1 MRLIDL
7 HSHSTASDGVLSPL
21 ELVGFAK
28 ESDISVLALT
38 DHDTL
43 EGLPAA
49 MAEAARV
56 GVQFVPG
63 VEITAHVDD
72 LEVHIL
78 GHFVDPDDH
87 RLAEFLT
94 SSRCDRIERVHRMV
108 DKLWALGLPM
118 NADEVLSLAPGP
130 SVGRPHVAQAMIR
143 RGYVTSLQDAFDRY
157 LTSGKPGYV
166 ERSRIP
172 AELAIGAI
180 KAAGGVASLAHP
192 GDYGHDEII
201 PFLVQHGLD
210 GLEVY
215 HPEHDTESIF
225 RYERIR
231 LDCGLLAVGGS
242 DYHGTG
248 GLRSMGLGRP
258 ALPEARFEELLAAR
272 TATRMRSA
280 RGRAQ

>member
-1 MRLIDL
+1 MHLIDL
-7 HSHSTASDGVLSPL
+7 HTHTTTSDGVLSPQQ
-21 ELVGFAK
+21 LVRFAK
-28 ESDISVLALT
+28 NCNISVLAIT

-43 EGLPAA
+43 KGLPVA
-49 MAEAARV
+49 MAEAERV
-56 GVQFVPG
+56 GLQVVAG
-63 VEITAHVDD
+63 VEITAHVED

-78 GHFVDPDDH
+78 GHFIDPDDH
-87 RLAEFLT
+87 RLTEFLA
-94 SSRCDRIERVHRMV
+94 SSRNDRIERARRMIE
-108 DKLWALGLPM
+108 KLWALGLPLD
-118 NADEVLSLAPGP
+118 ADEVLSLAQGP

-143 RGYVTSLQDAFDRY
+143 RGYVTSLKDAFDRY

-172 AELAIGAI
+172 AALAIGAI

-192 GDYGHDEII
+192 GDYGRDEII

-215 HPEHDTESIF
+215 HPEHDTESLF
-225 RYERIR
+225 RYERVR

-248 GLRSMGLGRP
+248 GLRSMGLGKP
-258 ALPEARFEELLAAR
+258 TLPEARFEELLA
-272 TATRMRSA
+272 TRVASRVTSA
-280 RGRAQ
+280 